1 MLTQPAKVFLP
12 LSGLALV
19 LAFAYGISSGNRDG
33 VLLLLGLMAVAAYAG
48 VVVNAH
54 RDSLVGQP
62 ASAEAAAP
70 ELRDVVPSRP
80 VVGGLWPVLG
90 ATALTLML
98 LGFVL
103 GPVAAV
109 AGLTLAMAAVVGWT
123 TGVSADHTGRE
134 LNLLPLALPVVGL
147 FAIFSLMFFMSRVL
161 LAVPE
166 KAATTIA
173 LLVAVVILLAAALV
187 TLRPR
192 LSSGS
197 LVALLALG
205 GVLMAGGGLV
215 GAAAG
220 QRELPHAQGPHAA
233 TVDVVAKGNQFNKK
247 TIELPA
253 EHPPEIVFDNRDANV
268 LHNVAIFSDSQFTQR
283 RFTGDVF
290 AGPETMR
297 YRFRALPA
305 GTYYFRC
312 DMHPTNMVGEVHV
325 EKAAHDEQEPNA
337 EDEPHAEEEPHAE

>member
-1 MLTQPAKVFLP
+1 MLTQSSKVFLP

-33 VLLLLGLMAVAAYAG
+33 VLLFLGLMVVAAFAG
-48 VVVNAH
+48 IVVNAH
-54 RDSLVGQP
+54 RENLVAQP
-62 ASAEAAAP
+62 VPADAGAP
-70 ELRDVVPSRP
+70 ELRDVEPSRP

-90 ATALTLML
+90 ALASTLLL

-103 GPVAAV
+103 GPVPAA
-109 AGLTLAMAAVVGWT
+109 AGLTLGAAAVVGWM
-123 TGVSADHTGRE
+123 TGISADHTGRE
-134 LNLLPLALPVVGL
+134 LNLLPLNLPVVGL

-173 LLVAVVILLAAALV
+173 LLVAVAILAGAALV

-197 LVALLALG
+197 LVGLLAVS

-233 TVDVVAKGNQFNKK
+233 TVDVAAKGNQFTKK

-253 EHPPEIVFDNRDANV
+253 EHPPEIVFENRDPNV
-268 LHNVAIFSDSQFTQR
+268 LHNVAIFSDAQYTHR
-283 RFTGDVF
+283 EFTGDVF

-312 DMHPTNMVGEVHV
+312 DMHPTSMVGEVHV
-325 EKAAHDEQEPNA
+325 EKAAHGEEEPNAGDEPNA
-337 EDEPHAEEEPHAE
+337 E

>member
-1 MLTQPAKVFLP
+1 MLTQSSKVFLP

-33 VLLLLGLMAVAAYAG
+33 VLLLLGLMVVAAYVG
-48 VVVNAH
+48 VVLNTH
-54 RDSLVGQP
+54 RENLVGQP
-62 ASAEAAAP
+62 VAADAGPP

-80 VVGGLWPVLG
+80 VIGGLWPVLG
-90 ATALTLML
+90 AAALTLVL

-103 GPVAAV
+103 GPAPTV
-109 AGLTLAMAAVVGWT
+109 AGLALAAAAVVGWT
-123 TGVSADHTGRE
+123 TGISADHTGRV

-147 FAIFSLMFFMSRVL
+147 FAIFSVMFFMSRVL

-173 LLVAVVILLAAALV
+173 LMVAVVILAAAALV

-197 LVALLALG
+197 LVALLAVS

-233 TVDVVAKGNQFNKK
+233 TVDVAAKGNQFTKS

-253 EHPPEIVFDNRDANV
+253 EHPPEIVFENRDPNV
-268 LHNVAIFSDSQFTQR
+268 LHNVAIFSDKDFTHR
-283 RFTGDVF
+283 EFTGDVF

-312 DMHPTNMVGEVHV
+312 DMHPTNMIGEVHV
-325 EKAAHDEQEPNA
+325 EKAAHTEEEPNA
-337 EDEPHAEEEPHAE
+337 EAEEPHAE

>member
-1 MLTQPAKVFLP
+1 MLTQSAKVFLP
-12 LSGLALV
+12 VSGLALV

-33 VLLLLGLMAVAAYAG
+33 VLLLLGLMVVAAFAG
-48 VVVNAH
+48 IVVNTH
-54 RDSLVGQP
+54 RENLVGQTVP
-62 ASAEAAAP
+62 ADAAAP

-80 VVGGLWPVLG
+80 VLGGLWPVLG
-90 ATALTLML
+90 ALALTLVL
-98 LGFVL
+98 LGFLL
-103 GPVAAV
+103 GPVPTV
-109 AGLTLAMAAVVGWT
+109 AGLALGGAALVGWM

-134 LNLLPLALPVVGL
+134 LTLLPLALPVVGL

-173 LLVAVVILLAAALV
+173 LMVALTILVAAALV

-192 LSSGS
+192 VSSGS
-197 LVALLALG
+197 LVGLLAVS

-220 QRELPHAQGPHAA
+220 QRELPHAEGPHAA
-233 TVDVVAKGNQFNKK
+233 TVDVVAKGNQFTRKA
-247 TIELPA
+247 IELPA
-253 EHPPEIVFDNRDANV
+253 DQPPEIVFENRDPNV
-268 LHNVAIFSDSQFTQR
+268 LHNVAIFADAQYTHR
-283 RFTGDVF
+283 EFTGEVF
-290 AGPETMR
+290 PGPETKR

-312 DMHPTNMVGEVHV
+312 DMHPTSMLGEIHV
-325 EKAAHDEQEPNA
+325 EKVAHGEGE
-337 EDEPHAEEEPHAE
+337 

>member
-1 MLTQPAKVFLP
+1 MLTQPSKVFLP

-33 VLLLLGLMAVAAYAG
+33 VLLLLGLMVVAAFAG

-54 RDSLVGQP
+54 RENLVGQP
-62 ASAEAAAP
+62 VPADAGAP
-70 ELRDVVPSRP
+70 ELRDVVPLRP

-90 ATALTLML
+90 AVALTLML
-98 LGFVL
+98 LGFLL
-103 GPVAAV
+103 GPAPTA
-109 AGLTLAMAAVVGWT
+109 AGLALGAAAVVGWM
-123 TGVSADHTGRE
+123 TGISADHTGRE

-173 LLVAVVILLAAALV
+173 LLVAVGILAAAALV

-192 LSSGS
+192 MSSGS
-197 LVALLALG
+197 LVGLLAVS

-220 QRELPHAQGPHAA
+220 QRDLPHAEGPHAA
-233 TVDVVAKGNQFNKK
+233 TVDVVAKGNQFTK
-247 TIELPA
+247 TTLELPA
-253 EHPPEIVFDNRDANV
+253 EHPPEIVFDNRDPNV
-268 LHNVAIFSDSQFTQR
+268 LHNVAIFSDKEFTHR
-283 RFTGDVF
+283 EFTGEVF

-297 YRFRALPA
+297 YRFRALEA

-312 DMHPTNMVGEVHV
+312 DMHPTNMIGEIHV
-325 EKAAHDEQEPNA
+325 EEAEHDEQEPNA
-337 EDEPHAEEEPHAE
+337 EDKPHEEEPHAE